1 MMSTTPSDSPNRMI
15 AIVLD
20 DLVRDQ
26 VNLVRALYDRGEVD
40 AVPPHVPLIGPRPI
54 AGSAGDLVDAMR
66 LLVGAYQP
74 FVLTLS
80 APGRYFDGDRH
91 LLQLYAGR
99 GADDARG
106 LAGAI
111 AGVLPLDPPEPSLL
125 DGDGLTPAITV
136 GRFDSES
143 DCAAAVG
150 ELAGRQY
157 FVVVQQIALLEQR
170 HDVWS
175 IERTVKLGAIREG
188 GA

>member
-1 MMSTTPSDSPNRMI
+1 MNTMSSDSPNRMI
-15 AIVLD
+15 AIVLE
-20 DLVRDQ
+20 DLERDQ

-40 AVPPHVPLIGPRPI
+40 TVPPHVPLIGPRPI
-54 AGSAGDLVDAMR
+54 GGSVGDLVDAMR

-80 APGRYFDGDRH
+80 TPGRYYDGDRH

-106 LAGAI
+106 LASAI
-111 AGVLPLDPPEPSLL
+111 TGVLPLDPPEPPLRDQDAL
-125 DGDGLTPAITV
+125 PPAITV

-143 DCAAAVG
+143 DCDAAVG
-150 ELAGRQY
+150 ELAARQY
-157 FVVVQQIALLEQR
+157 FVVVQQIAFLEQR
-170 HDVWS
+170 HDIWS
-175 IERTVKLGAIREG
+175 IERTMKLGAIREG

>member
-1 MMSTTPSDSPNRMI
+1 MNTTPSDGPNRMI
-15 AIVLD
+15 AIVLA

-54 AGSAGDLVDAMR
+54 VGSVGDLVDAMR

-91 LLQLYAGR
+91 LLQLYAER
-99 GADDARG
+99 GAEDARS
-106 LAGAI
+106 LADAI
-111 AGVLPLDPPEPSLL
+111 VGVLPIDPPEAALRDQGAPP
-125 DGDGLTPAITV
+125 PAITV

-143 DCAAAVG
+143 DCDAAVG
-150 ELAGRQY
+150 ELAARQY
-157 FVVVQQIALLEQR
+157 FVVVQQVALLEQR
-170 HDVWS
+170 HDSWS
-175 IERTVKLGAIREG
+175 IERTVRLGAIREG